1 MQLQDEM
8 SNFENRYFRMPVEQ
22 ARIHVGQPCTYL
34 LLLLLLLLSIFIG
47 YYCSCFGCRSPL
59 FFKVRSALRG
69 VPSGVVI

>member
-34 LLLLLLLLSIFIG
+34 LLLLLLLLLSIFIG
-47 YYCSCFGCRSPL
+47 YYCSCFG
-59 FFKVRSALRG
+59 
-69 VPSGVVI
+69 